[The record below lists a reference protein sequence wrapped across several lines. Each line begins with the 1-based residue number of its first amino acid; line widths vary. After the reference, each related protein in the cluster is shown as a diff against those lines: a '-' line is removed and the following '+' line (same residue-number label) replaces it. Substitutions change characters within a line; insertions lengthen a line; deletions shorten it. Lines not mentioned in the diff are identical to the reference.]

1 MMLLIIL
8 LVGDAWKNEP
18 IFKDIKPCV
27 YCYVDGVDIQYLDRD
42 NMSKTADGGEV
53 EYTVAEHNYDYYT
66 EIPKMGYRLWKEG
79 NYQYV
84 SVTTEQNK
92 ADYCYYAHSLNAV
105 GDCDKLYVGN
115 FLASEGLN
123 AVTPILKSIP
133 NEAPSANKSLT
144 QYRELI
150 ANNNQMISDKLSFS
164 LFSFYTL
171 TLLQCLY
178 VIMYKNLDSQSVLG
192 MGYIG
197 ADNAIN
203 TGGTL
208 SNAFCYGTDSGT
220 QQVKFLGIE
229 DFYGNLYQWIDGL
242 YCDSSYNI
250 KTDYRNSVFTGSDGN
265 NFQFST
271 PSGLTSN
278 ISRYIIQIQGTNE
291 SGFISRK
298 ISGGSTS
305 TYYCDYT
312 VLFASSFS
320 YFGSNWDDGDIAGA
334 FQLIMDSSAS
344 YMNSYLGSRI
354 QLKHLA

>member
-1 MMLLIIL
+1 
-8 LVGDAWKNEP
+8 
-18 IFKDIKPCV
+18 
-27 YCYVDGVDIQYLDRD
+27 
-42 NMSKTADGGEV
+42 
-53 EYTVAEHNYDYYT
+53 
-66 EIPKMGYRLWKEG
+66 
-79 NYQYV
+79 
-84 SVTTEQNK
+84 
-92 ADYCYYAHSLNAV
+92 
-105 GDCDKLYVGN
+105 
-115 FLASEGLN
+115 
-123 AVTPILKSIP
+123 
-133 NEAPSANKSLT
+133 
-144 QYRELI
+144 
-150 ANNNQMISDKLSFS
+150 
-164 LFSFYTL
+164 
-171 TLLQCLY
+171 
-178 VIMYKNLDSQSVLG
+178 MYKNLDSQSALG
-192 MGYIG
+192 MGYTG

-278 ISRYIIQIQGTNE
+278 ISRYIMQIQGTNE